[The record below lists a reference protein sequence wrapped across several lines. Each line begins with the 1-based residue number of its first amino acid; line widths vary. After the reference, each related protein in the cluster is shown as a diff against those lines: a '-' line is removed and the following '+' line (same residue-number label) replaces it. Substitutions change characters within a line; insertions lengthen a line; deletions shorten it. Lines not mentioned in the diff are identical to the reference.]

1 MILDT
6 IKDFI
11 SSIKANQKSLLIG
24 LAIGSISTAILML
37 ILSGF
42 LDKSAPKVPT
52 ATSPRSD
59 ATSAPLSTTTD
70 IAISVTNKKSEHSPD
85 LELNQTYV
93 ANINGKEVEVKVKD
107 NEQPKTPAA
116 SAGATASISTTATVS
131 QTIDLTPFV
140 DAMRPDWE
148 LGVGI
153 GRNDS
158 KTYIPVSLQ
167 RNYKYDRALQFEIHL
182 DAHDRSV
189 KGFEVQHKW
198 SF

>member
-1 MILDT
+1 
-6 IKDFI
+6 
-11 SSIKANQKSLLIG
+11 
-24 LAIGSISTAILML
+24 ML

-42 LDKSAPKVPT
+42 LDKSAPKAPT
-52 ATSPRSD
+52 ATSTRSD
-59 ATSAPLSTTTD
+59 ATSAPLSTT
-70 IAISVTNKKSEHSPD
+70 ISVANKKSEHSPD
-85 LELNQTYV
+85 LEVKQTYV

-116 SAGATASISTTATVS
+116 SADATAPVGTTATVS

-167 RNYKYDRALQFEIHL
+167 RNYKYDRALLFEIHL

>member
-1 MILDT
+1 MILNT
-6 IKDFI
+6 LKNCISLIKTHQ
-11 SSIKANQKSLLIG
+11 KAFLIG
-24 LAIGSISTAILML
+24 LGIGSISATFLML
-37 ILSGF
+37 IFSGF
-42 LDKSAPKVPT
+42 LDKSETKAPSAP
-52 ATSPRSD
+52 SPRSD
-59 ATSAPLSTTTD
+59 ATSAPLSTIDTTIS
-70 IAISVTNKKSEHSPD
+70 IANKKSEHSPD
-85 LELNQTYV
+85 LELKQTYV

-116 SAGATASISTTATVS
+116 SAGATAPVGTTATVS